1 MMIKVVKDI
10 RNQVNQVL
18 RIKDQHR
25 RNITSW
31 MHITPNMV
39 KKTWWYDILQGSSAC
54 FGCGQQ
60 GYLILDC
67 SMKKDTQIRI
77 NEEKFKQ
84 KFQERVFI
92 LTR

>member
-39 KKTWWYDILQGSSAC
+39 KKHGGMIFHRGVVLVLVVVNKA
-54 FGCGQQ
+54 
-60 GYLILDC
+60 I
-67 SMKKDTQIRI
+67 
-77 NEEKFKQ
+77 
-84 KFQERVFI
+84 
-92 LTR
+92 